1 LKSSSYGVSKIS
13 LRQENSPTETSITKG
28 ILEFKGFMDNTLT
41 KNIENYD
48 EREWELQKIV
58 IPEIINRLSNFEMNE

>member
-1 LKSSSYGVSKIS
+1 
-13 LRQENSPTETSITKG
+13 
-28 ILEFKGFMDNTLT
+28 MDNTLT